1 MRSRPVAATAALALV
16 VGTATVV
23 WVRRDGEAPGSPP
36 ATVPAHTFPAPAVA
50 ENAPALAAARSR
62 PREDSY
68 YPRVGDPGVDAL
80 HYDLDLTWRPG
91 TRTLHGVETL
101 VFRATG
107 DADSF
112 RLDLGEPLEVA
123 AVAVDGEAVAFD
135 HPGKDLLVASPVA
148 ADQHYTVQ
156 LAYSGTPEPVP
167 APTTRDD
174 FTTSGWTITDTD
186 EVWTMQEPFGAYTW
200 YAVNDQPAD
209 KALYDFTLT
218 VDAPWTGI
226 ANGTMTSRE
235 AVGADTVTR
244 FHLAEPASSY
254 LVTVAFGDYAMR
266 TDRTRTGTPLRYWA
280 LRSQRGAFRDLRR
293 GRQAIEWIEGK
304 LGPYPFASAGILL
317 TESSS
322 GMETQTLV
330 TLGDTPYIRSAEV
343 IVHEMAHQWY
353 GDLVTPTDWR
363 DVWMN
368 EGMTMYLQLVYRAET
383 QQRDIDEVMAEVA
396 GIDQGLRDEA
406 GPPGAYDPLAFGE
419 SNIYYCPALM
429 WHEVRQR
436 VGNEQFWRLA
446 RDWPQQ
452 HAYGNATRTQ
462 WFDWVEDRTG
472 QELTAF
478 FATWIMGDTT
488 PPLQ

>member
-1 MRSRPVAATAALALV
+1 
-16 VGTATVV
+16 
-23 WVRRDGEAPGSPP
+23 
-36 ATVPAHTFPAPAVA
+36 
-50 ENAPALAAARSR
+50 
-62 PREDSY
+62 
-68 YPRVGDPGVDAL
+68 
-80 HYDLDLTWRPG
+80 
-91 TRTLHGVETL
+91 
-101 VFRATG
+101 
-107 DADSF
+107 
-112 RLDLGEPLEVA
+112 
-123 AVAVDGEAVAFD
+123 
-135 HPGKDLLVASPVA
+135 
-148 ADQHYTVQ
+148 
-156 LAYSGTPEPVP
+156 
-167 APTTRDD
+167 
-174 FTTSGWTITDTD
+174 
-186 EVWTMQEPFGAYTW
+186 
-200 YAVNDQPAD
+200 
-209 KALYDFTLT
+209 
-218 VDAPWTGI
+218 
-226 ANGTMTSRE
+226 
-235 AVGADTVTR
+235 
-244 FHLAEPASSY
+244 
-254 LVTVAFGDYAMR
+254 
-266 TDRTRTGTPLRYWA
+266 
-280 LRSQRGAFRDLRR
+280 
-293 GRQAIEWIEGK
+293 
-304 LGPYPFASAGILL
+304 
-317 TESSS
+317 
-322 GMETQTLV
+322 METQTLV

-478 FATWIMGDTT
+478 FAAWIMGDTT